1 MGGAM
6 NPDLLLGI
14 VSALA
19 GFILKTTVA
28 FAVCL
33 VLGWLAHSPGRRFI
47 VWLSF
52 LYAATAYWLWMANGF
67 FQREQLHVSASV
79 AAVQPGTSVTGALQ
93 IPGSWAFPISLAL
106 RGIGIAYLLVLVY
119 ILFTHFKRQR
129 QLKWVLRFTTKP
141 PAEIEATFQAIAES
155 CGVRRARLLV
165 LSGVASPATFGWVRP
180 TILLPELCLQQDR
193 SELEDILRHELH
205 HVRRWDFVWN
215 GFAVICRALLLFHPA
230 AWYAVRRIQ
239 LDRELA
245 CDLAVVSDSPDSR
258 AKYAESL
265 VHFARLNSS
274 QDPRAWGIDFAA
286 SSEHLKV
293 RVRSILARPSRTSVW
308 FFGMRVVLGLSLLG
322 GFLWTVPSLAVL
334 LSYAHQPLPQ
344 SLEPMSITP
353 HLEAGAKVRARRKAR
368 LSASLAPTSTDAL
381 VGSLGQTETVQPI
394 QPLPTDKSD
403 GGSSPQNRPG
413 PQLVRRGARSANSPA
428 NATSTNQQSVVFAD
442 SDPSGQ
448 SVKAG
453 VHDKKEAIQ
462 QSLTAAAGVYR
473 RLGEVD
479 RH

>member
-1 MGGAM
+1 M
-6 NPDLLLGI
+6 NPDLLIDI

-28 FAVCL
+28 FAVSL
-33 VLGWLAHSPGRRFI
+33 VLGWLAHSPSRRFI
-47 VWLSF
+47 VWLGF
-52 LYAATAYWLWMANGF
+52 LYAATAYWLWMANGLV
-67 FQREQLHVSASV
+67 RHGPLHVSTSGAP
-79 AAVQPGTSVTGALQ
+79 VQAGSSVTGALQ

-106 RGIGIAYLLVLVY
+106 RGIGIAYLLVLIY
-119 ILFTHFKRQR
+119 ILFTHYKKQR
-129 QLKWVLRFTTKP
+129 QLKWVLRFTTRP
-141 PAEIEATFQAIAES
+141 PAEIEATFQAIAGS
-155 CGVRRARLLV
+155 LGVRRARLLV

-180 TILLPELCLQQDR
+180 IILLPELCLQQDR

-215 GFAVICRALLLFHPA
+215 GFAVICRGLLLFHPA
-230 AWYAVRRIQ
+230 AWYAVRKIQ

-293 RVRSILARPSRTSVW
+293 RVRSILARPNRTSAW
-308 FFGMRVVLGLSLLG
+308 LLGMRIILGLTLLG
-322 GFLWTVPSLAVL
+322 GFLWRAPSLAVL
-334 LSYAHQPLPQ
+334 LSYANQPLPQ
-344 SLEPMSITP
+344 SLTPMSITP
-353 HLEAGAKVRARRKAR
+353 HPEAKVHVRRKAR
-368 LSASLAPTSTDAL
+368 LSASLAPITKDEL

-394 QPLPTDKSD
+394 QPLAMDKTD
-403 GGSSPQNRPG
+403 GGSSSQNRQG
-413 PQLVRRGARSANSPA
+413 PQLLRRGARSASSPA
-428 NATSTNQQSVVFAD
+428 SGTNANQQSVVLVD
-442 SDPSGQ
+442 NDPSGQ
-448 SVKAG
+448 PVKTG
-453 VHDKKEAIQ
+453 DHDKKEAIQ

-473 RLGEVD
+473 RLGAVD

>member
-1 MGGAM
+1 M
-6 NPDLLLGI
+6 NPDLLIGI

-33 VLGWLAHSPGRRFI
+33 VLGWLAPSPSRRFM
-47 VWLSF
+47 VWLGF
-52 LYAATAYWLWMANGF
+52 LYAATAYWLWMANDLFRRG
-67 FQREQLHVSASV
+67 QLHVITSGAAS
-79 AAVQPGTSVTGALQ
+79 QPGSSVTGALQ
-93 IPGSWAFPISLAL
+93 IPDSWAFPLSLGL

-119 ILFTHFKRQR
+119 ILFTHFKKQR
-129 QLKWVLRFTTKP
+129 QLKWVLRFTNKP
-141 PAEIEATFQAIAES
+141 PAEIETTFQAIAGS
-155 CGVRRARLLV
+155 LGVRRARLLV

-180 TILLPELCLQQDR
+180 TILLPALCLQQDR

-215 GFAVICRALLLFHPA
+215 GFAVICRGLLLFHPA
-230 AWYAVRRIQ
+230 AWYAVRKIQ

-293 RVRSILARPSRTSVW
+293 RVRSILARPNRTSVW
-308 FFGMRVVLGLSLLG
+308 LLGMRIVLGLSLLG
-322 GFLWTVPSLAVL
+322 AFLWTAPSLAVL

-344 SLEPMSITP
+344 SLTPMSLTP
-353 HLEAGAKVRARRKAR
+353 HLEAGAKGHVRRKTR
-368 LSASLAPTSTDAL
+368 LSASLAPTTKDAL
-381 VGSLGQTETVQPI
+381 VGSLGHAETVQPI
-394 QPLPTDKSD
+394 EPLAMSKTD
-403 GGSSPQNRPG
+403 GGSSSQNQLG
-413 PQLVRRGARSANSPA
+413 PQLLRRGARSASFRGT
-428 NATSTNQQSVVFAD
+428 NANQQSVVLVD
-442 SDPSGQ
+442 NDPSGQ
-448 SVKAG
+448 PVKAG
-453 VHDKKEAIQ
+453 DRDKKEAIQ

-473 RLGEVD
+473 RLGAVD
-479 RH
+479 RR

>member
-1 MGGAM
+1 M

-19 GFILKTTVA
+19 GFILKMTVA

-33 VLGWLAHSPGRRFI
+33 VLGWLAHSPSRRFI
-47 VWLSF
+47 VWLGF
-52 LYAATAYWLWMANGF
+52 LYAATGYWLWMANDLFRRG
-67 FQREQLHVSASV
+67 QLHVITSG
-79 AAVQPGTSVTGALQ
+79 AAAQPGSSVTGELQ
-93 IPGSWAFPISLAL
+93 IPGSWAFPVSLAL
-106 RGIGIAYLLVLVY
+106 RGIGIAYLLVLNY
-119 ILFTHFKRQR
+119 ILFTHFTKQR

-141 PAEIEATFQAIAES
+141 PAEIEATFQAIARS
-155 CGVRRARLLV
+155 LGVRRARLLV

-180 TILLPELCLQQDR
+180 TILLPELCLQQDH

-215 GFAVICRALLLFHPA
+215 AFAVICRALLLFHPA
-230 AWYAVRRIQ
+230 AWYAVRKIQ

-286 SSEHLKV
+286 SSEHLRV

-308 FFGMRVVLGLSLLG
+308 LFGMRIVLGLSLLG
-322 GFLWTVPSLAVL
+322 GFVWAAPSLAVL

-344 SLEPMSITP
+344 SLTPMIVTP
-353 HLEAGAKVRARRKAR
+353 HLEAGAKVRARRNAR
-368 LSASLAPTSTDAL
+368 LSASLAPTAKDAL
-381 VGSLGQTETVQPI
+381 VGSPSQTETVQPI
-394 QPLPTDKSD
+394 QPLAMDTSD
-403 GGSSPQNRPG
+403 GGSSPQNRPD
-413 PQLVRRGARSANSPA
+413 PQLLRRGARSANSPA
-428 NATSTNQQSVVFAD
+428 NGTGANQQSVVLVD
-442 SDPSGQ
+442 NDPSGQ
-448 SVKAG
+448 LVKAG
-453 VHDKKEAIQ
+453 DHDKKEAIQ

-473 RLGEVD
+473 RLGAVD

>member
-1 MGGAM
+1 M

-33 VLGWLAHSPGRRFI
+33 FLGWLAHSPSRRFV
-47 VWLSF
+47 VWLGF
-52 LYAATAYWLWMANGF
+52 LYAATAYWLWMAIGLL
-67 FQREQLHVSASV
+67 RRGQLHVNTSGV
-79 AAVQPGTSVTGALQ
+79 AVQPGSSIAGALQ
-93 IPGSWAFPISLAL
+93 IPGSWAFPLSLAL
-106 RGIGIAYLLVLVY
+106 RGIGIAYLLVLIY
-119 ILFTHFKRQR
+119 ILFTHFKKQR

-141 PAEIEATFQAIAES
+141 PAEIEATFQTIAGS
-155 CGVRRARLLV
+155 VGVRRARLLV

-230 AWYAVRRIQ
+230 AWYAVRKIQ

-245 CDLAVVSDSPDSR
+245 CDLAVVSDSPESR

-293 RVRSILARPSRTSVW
+293 RVQSILARPSRTSVW
-308 FFGMRVVLGLSLLG
+308 LFGMRIVLGLTLLG
-322 GFLWTVPSLAVL
+322 GFVWTAPSLAVL

-344 SLEPMSITP
+344 SLTPTSITP
-353 HLEAGAKVRARRKAR
+353 HLAAGAKVHARNAR
-368 LSASLAPTSTDAL
+368 LSASLALTTKDAL
-381 VGSLGQTETVQPI
+381 VGSHGQTETVQPI
-394 QPLPTDKSD
+394 QPLAIDKTD

-413 PQLVRRGARSANSPA
+413 PQLLRRGARSASSPP
-428 NATSTNQQSVVFAD
+428 NGTSANQQSVVLVD
-442 SDPSGQ
+442 NDPSGQ
-448 SVKAG
+448 AVKAG
-453 VHDKKEAIQ
+453 DHDKKEAIQ

-473 RLGEVD
+473 RLGAVD